1 VNISLASSVIIL
13 GAIMPSAGGDF
24 DYLKRAYGPRVAFS
38 FAWYNF
44 FIGKTG
50 SQAIISLI
58 FGRYFE
64 AVLLNDLNRLQ
75 FSSSSSSSSS
85 TNSES
90 YTSKFLAITLII
102 LTTFINCVGIKESAI
117 FSIILT
123 ITKVMLVL
131 LVFLFAIIFILTHT
145 SNSTIAYHNLSPK
158 YSFDG
163 TKDIFY
169 FGSGS

>member
-1 VNISLASSVIIL
+1 
-13 GAIMPSAGGDF
+13 MPSAGGDF

-64 AVLLNDLNRLQ
+64 AVLLNDLSRLQ
-75 FSSSSSSSSS
+75 FSSSDSSSSS
-85 TNSES
+85 THSES

-123 ITKVMLVL
+123 ITKVILVL
-131 LVFLFAIIFILTHT
+131 LVFLFAIIFILIHT